1 VISWRER
8 LLLKRGGND
17 CHDLSSEDHRL
28 QPINLAQILAFLR
41 RESRRLLIWSLSL
54 AVAGYAIGFVMPK
67 TFRATAVIL
76 PPEDDELTEAL
87 SFTRRGAISL
97 NAFGRISSV
106 FNQGD
111 VALAILKSSSVR
123 SRIVDQ
129 FRLVDVYHVKN
140 GEDAAKRL
148 EKRSVIKISNE
159 GTISVAVKD
168 RDRDRAAGLANSYVD
183 QLDRFN
189 REFRTFRARRTRQ
202 FLEYRVAQSD
212 SILKSLERQL
222 ASYQKKKGALVL
234 PPEMRGSADAAA
246 DLMARKAAAQVQLD
260 LALDYASEQSEE
272 VQRLRAVV
280 RELSNQLGSFPT
292 TQIGASDLVR
302 EAAVQQEVYA
312 LLTAQ
317 LEQSRIREAMDTPTI
332 QVLDRAGPPI
342 HPIWPRKSIVAGL
355 GFVLGGL
362 VGMADAFGRLP
373 GLRRG

>member
-1 VISWRER
+1 M
-8 LLLKRGGND
+8 
-17 CHDLSSEDHRL
+17 
-28 QPINLAQILAFLR
+28 
-41 RESRRLLIWSLSL
+41 
-54 AVAGYAIGFVMPK
+54 AGYVVGFAIPK
-67 TFRATAVIL
+67 TFRATTVIL
-76 PPEDDELTEAL
+76 PPEEDELSEAL
-87 SFTRRGAISL
+87 SLSRRSAISL

-129 FRLVDVYHVKN
+129 FHLIDVYHVKN
-140 GEDAAKRL
+140 GEDAAKKL
-148 EKRSVIKISNE
+148 DKRSQIKISNE

-168 RDRDRAAGLANSYVD
+168 RDRDRAAGLANSYID
-183 QLDRFN
+183 ELDRFN
-189 REFRTFRARRTRQ
+189 RDFRTFRARRTRQ

-212 SILKSLERQL
+212 SILKSLERRL
-222 ASYQKKKGALVL
+222 AVYQKQKGSLVL
-234 PPEMRGSADAAA
+234 PPEMRGSANAAS

-280 RELSNQLGSFPT
+280 RELGNQLGSLPM

-302 EAAVQQEVYA
+302 DAAVQQEVYG

-317 LEQSRIREAMDTPTI
+317 LEQARIREAMDTPTI
-332 QVLDRAGPPI
+332 QILDRAGPPI
-342 HPIWPRKSIVAGL
+342 RPIWPRKSLVAGL

-362 VGMADAFGRLP
+362 LGIADAFGRLP